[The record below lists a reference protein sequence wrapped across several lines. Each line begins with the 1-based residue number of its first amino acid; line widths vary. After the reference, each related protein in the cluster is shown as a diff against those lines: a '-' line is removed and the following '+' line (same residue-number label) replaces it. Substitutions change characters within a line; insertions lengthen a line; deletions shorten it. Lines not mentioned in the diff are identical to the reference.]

1 MLTEKEFADA
11 LRVTVRTVQNWINA
25 GIILPGEVVRPAGT
39 GRGKIVRIKQ
49 EAMLRL
55 TGKTRSACV
64 TRVFNCQQ
72 DAKLR
77 QRLGL

>member
-11 LRVTVRTVQNWINA
+11 LRITTRTVQNWISN
-25 GIILPGEVVRPAGT
+25 GVILPGEVVRPAGT
-39 GRGKIVRIKQ
+39 GRGKTLRIKY

-55 TGKTRSACV
+55 TGKTRSVCV